1 MKEYRFKDE
10 RELLLELFKL
20 QLRCMEQLE
29 KQLLLLDEI
38 KDGLTDEV

>member
-20 QLRCMEQLE
+20 QLRCMELLE

>member
-1 MKEYRFKDE
+1 MKEFRFEDE

-20 QLRCMEQLE
+20 QLRCMELLE